1 MQLTT
6 LACRLC
12 KLLLLFA
19 LFLLS
24 VRYVHTYPSS
34 MTLEQQQLLI
44 EISDK
49 LGVTDYELLYIGAVI
64 TIDLIVAI
72 VLYVMI
78 MKIWRRCRSKSRR
91 ALEH

>member
-1 MQLTT
+1 
-6 LACRLC
+6 
-12 KLLLLFA
+12 
-19 LFLLS
+19 
-24 VRYVHTYPSS
+24 

-64 TIDLIVAI
+64 TIGLIVAI

>member
-1 MQLTT
+1 
-6 LACRLC
+6 
-12 KLLLLFA
+12 
-19 LFLLS
+19 
-24 VRYVHTYPSS
+24 

-49 LGVTDYELLYIGAVI
+49 LGVTDYELLYIGAMI

-78 MKIWRRCRSKSRR
+78 MKIWRRCRSKASRYT
-91 ALEH
+91 EVNTGIDHV